1 MAAKE
6 QYFSPETI
14 DNKATEM
21 LENIKIIVGKL
32 KTQEFI
38 PQKSAL
44 LVIDMQKY
52 FCEESSIPFV
62 PSAPAIIPKIKQL
75 AEEFTA
81 KNLPVIFTRQMNT
94 PEDAGMMSKWWKH
107 TISPESDLSKIIP
120 ELVTSHAVILSE
132 QSERENLNTFI
143 LNKTQYD
150 SFYNTELEDF
160 LKKKGITQLVITG
173 LLTHLCCESTAR
185 GAFIRGFETFF
196 CVDATVTYK
205 EIYHTSTLLN
215 LAHGVSSMVLA
226 EEICGKLHHESQ

>member
-6 QYFSPETI
+6 KFFSHETI
-14 DNKATEM
+14 DTKASEM

-52 FCEESSIPFV
+52 FCDESSIPFV
-62 PSAPAIIPKIKQL
+62 PSAPAIVPKIKQL
-75 AEEFTA
+75 AGEYAA

-120 ELVTSHAVILSE
+120 EFNT
-132 QSERENLNTFI
+132 ENSYV

-150 SFYNTELEDF
+150 AFYNTELENF
-160 LKKKGITQLVITG
+160 LKEKGITQLIITG

-226 EEICGKLHHESQ
+226 EEICRKLHHESQ